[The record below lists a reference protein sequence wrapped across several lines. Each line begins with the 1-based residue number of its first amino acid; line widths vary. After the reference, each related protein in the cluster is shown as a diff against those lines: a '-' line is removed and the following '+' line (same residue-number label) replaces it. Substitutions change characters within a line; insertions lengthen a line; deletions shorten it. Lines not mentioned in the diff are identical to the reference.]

1 MIGEFL
7 QSIGLSDKEVQM
19 YLALQRYGTQAT
31 SQLAKKAGMN
41 RGTAYV
47 TLHALLEKGLISKII
62 RNRVQYF
69 SPREPDHLLQYIHQ
83 KQQELERRR
92 GEADTVLHQI
102 LALRHPQSARPSL
115 EYFEGGEGARAALLK
130 TLTAKSKTIVAF
142 TSLKDLIEFVGTD
155 FLDAYTK
162 QRVRAGYSLK
172 IIRTRKKY
180 DQAVRKLSKG
190 NRYETNAKEKREV
203 RYISDDMT
211 FPVSMYLFDDR
222 IVILSSKKEN
232 FAVLMT
238 SKETSGMQKKLFSLL
253 WEHLSKP

>member
-1 MIGEFL
+1 
-7 QSIGLSDKEVQM
+7 M
-19 YLALQRYGTQAT
+19 YIALQRYGTQAT

-41 RGTAYV
+41 RGTGYI
-47 TLHALLEKGLISKII
+47 TLHSLLEKGLISKII

-69 SPREPDHLLQYIHQ
+69 SPREPDHLLHYINE
-83 KQQELERRR
+83 KQRQLERRR

-115 EYFEGGEGARAALLK
+115 EYFEGAEGARAAMLK
-130 TLTAKSKTIVAF
+130 TLTAKNKTIFAF

-155 FLDAYTK
+155 FLDTYTK
-162 QRVRAGYSLK
+162 QRVRAGYTLK

-180 DQAVRKLSKG
+180 DQVKKKLPKE
-190 NRYETNAKEKREV
+190 NHYETNSKEKREV
-203 RYISDDMT
+203 RFVSDDMT
-211 FPVSMYLFDDR
+211 FPVSMYLFDNS

-232 FAVLMT
+232 FAVVMT
-238 SKETSGMQKKLFSLL
+238 SKETSGMQKKLFDLL